1 MARHLQHGHQD
12 QLFYL
17 GVGVSSFTDKDSN
30 TDKTDGPL
38 TPDTQLPDPAR
49 RRFSRSAIVGSAVVL
64 SLGNRAAWG
73 NSQLV
78 GCMSLATIQSF
89 NPTGGPTGGGA
100 FVSAP
105 NGRSQHNPE
114 LAKQIHETGG
124 GNAGFIGGS
133 TGEKADKGDF
143 ATKADPN
150 SDGVCLFV
158 KT

>member
-1 MARHLQHGHQD
+1 M
-12 QLFYL
+12 
-17 GVGVSSFTDKDSN
+17 SSFTDKGSN
-30 TDKTDGPL
+30 TDKTDDPL

-73 NSQLV
+73 KDQLV

-105 NGRSQHNPE
+105 NGRSQHNPG

-124 GNAGFIGGS
+124 GYPGFVGPP
-133 TGEKADKGDF
+133 KPKKKDF
-143 ATKADPN
+143 YTIQDPD
-150 SDGVCLFV
+150 SDGVCLF
-158 KT
+158 KKK